1 MAKFRCGV
9 RYAPPNLRKLGYEE
23 DIYLFATRDRHK
35 PGLFLRHT
43 REWVR
48 QYLEKEDAKNKQEA
62 TARAKD
68 LRNQGWDARVVFGF
82 GAYRIYRRK
91 SQRAKEGG

>member
-9 RYAPPNLRKLGYEE
+9 RYTPPNLRKLGYEE

-35 PGLFLRHT
+35 PGLFLGHT

-48 QYLEKEDAKNKQEA
+48 VNGYGSIWK
-62 TARAKD
+62 
-68 LRNQGWDARVVFGF
+68 
-82 GAYRIYRRK
+82 
-91 SQRAKEGG
+91 GGC

>member
-35 PGLFLRHT
+35 PGLFLGHT

-48 QYLEKEDAKNKQEA
+48 VNGY
-62 TARAKD
+62 
-68 LRNQGWDARVVFGF
+68 GS
-82 GAYRIYRRK
+82 I
-91 SQRAKEGG
+91 